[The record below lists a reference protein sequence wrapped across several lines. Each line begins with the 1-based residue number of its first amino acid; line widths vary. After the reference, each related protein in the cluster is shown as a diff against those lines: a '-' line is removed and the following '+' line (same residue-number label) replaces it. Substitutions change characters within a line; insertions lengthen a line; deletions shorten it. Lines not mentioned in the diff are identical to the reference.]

1 MIRFTVL
8 VLCAAACGRSRGV
21 QDQDLPGLVV
31 EARKPDAP
39 VDVARAARDPAELGR
54 LMARPYRVILVALGP
69 HTAGVNSSITVT
81 EAGKP
86 VSELSDHAQIDNGT
100 GDAYHAIY
108 TNSAD
113 YGRETT
119 FVDGTLY
126 LRPRY
131 QRWHARDPE
140 TPDEPADLRDHYFE
154 AVAATWDLLA
164 PGAELA
170 DRGALEVGGRAGRKI
185 EVTRAAEPRDPG
197 AEPVA
202 QRKWRE
208 TRSVE
213 DVTGEIVLDAERGVP
228 LAVKLAGTVGF
239 TRDGRRFAMKVS
251 VDGAVSGI
259 GTAAMI
265 QPPPEGE
272 IVATP
277 ERRREVDDRD
287 YLLQGI
293 APPLRRNPDGTAIP
307 PTPRL
312 DSGELLRPGD
322 TPPGAAKSP
331 APPGAA
337 KSPAAPTG
345 AGDRPAPGAR
355 PGDAAGAGKPPARSG
370 DKAEPRDARS
380 PPSSDKAEP
389 VRRANPQDGAKP

>member
-8 VLCAAACGRSRGV
+8 VMCAAACGRARGV

-31 EARKPDAP
+31 EARKPEAP

-54 LMARPYRVILVALGP
+54 ALARPYRVVLAALGP
-69 HTAGVNSSITVT
+69 HTVGVNSAITVT
-81 EAGKP
+81 EGDKS

-119 FVDGTLY
+119 FIDGMLY

-140 TPDEPADLRDHYFE
+140 TPDEPVELRDRYFE
-154 AVAATWDLLA
+154 AVAATWDLLG

-170 DRGALEVGGRAGRKI
+170 DRGAMEVAGRAGRKI
-185 EVTRAAEPRDPG
+185 EVTRSSDPRDPAAEP
-197 AEPVA
+197 VS

-208 TRSVE
+208 ARSV
-213 DVTGEIVLDAERGVP
+213 DAVAGEVVLDAERGVP
-228 LAVKLAGTVGF
+228 LAVKLTGTVGF

-251 VDGAVSGI
+251 VDSTISGI

-265 QPPPEGE
+265 LPPPDGE
-272 IVATP
+272 VVTAP

-293 APPLRRNPDGTAIP
+293 APPLRRNPDGTAVP
-307 PTPRL
+307 
-312 DSGELLRPGD
+312 
-322 TPPGAAKSP
+322 P
-331 APPGAA
+331 APRM
-337 KSPAAPTG
+337 
-345 AGDRPAPGAR
+345 AGDEPARGS
-355 PGDAAGAGKPPARSG
+355 DAGSGKPPGKPQDAKPAG
-370 DKAEPRDARS
+370 DKPGKPPDARPAGDKPGK
-380 PPSSDKAEP
+380 PPDARPAADKPAA
-389 VRRANPQDGAKP
+389 RRTQDGAKP